1 MPRKSCSR
9 RLQQPFLCFDM
20 FGYRIGFNID
30 QEDSNRTVYGAI
42 VSLFIFAWLFVILR
56 YLIITIVIQN
66 LDRPLTTRIFENYFG
81 EENIPLTYEQGFRF
95 AVGLSTVQA
104 FKNDPLQT
112 TSIFV
117 NYAKF
122 KADITEQN
130 NPAKAPISVNMRPCT
145 KDDLKAFYDP
155 KAS

>member
-1 MPRKSCSR
+1 
-9 RLQQPFLCFDM
+9 M

-81 EENIPLTYEQGFRF
+81 EENIPLT
-95 AVGLSTVQA
+95 
-104 FKNDPLQT
+104 
-112 TSIFV
+112 
-117 NYAKF
+117 
-122 KADITEQN
+122 
-130 NPAKAPISVNMRPCT
+130 
-145 KDDLKAFYDP
+145 
-155 KAS
+155 